1 MGERQKIFRFKQ
13 FSVINNLAGMKV
25 GTDGV
30 LLGAW
35 AWAGNT
41 ASKVL
46 DIGAGCG
53 LISLMIAQRNPRAVI
68 YGIEIDNDAAA
79 EAHENIRLSP
89 WNDRI
94 NILHQNVLS
103 YNPKEKYDVIVSNP
117 PFFSNSLLCPDGKRS
132 LARHTSSLPVES
144 LINKAAMLL
153 AADGRFSF
161 VYPADRFEEIETII
175 NSCQLKLTRIC
186 RVFTTV
192 DATEPKR
199 VLCECMRRLSAPR
212 DCIMEKICIEI
223 SRHQYTKEYI
233 GLTREFYI
241 NM

>member
-79 EAHENIRLSP
+79 EARENILLSP
-89 WNDRI
+89 WNGRI
-94 NILHQNVLS
+94 TILQQNILE
-103 YNPKEKYDVIVSNP
+103 YNAVEKFDVIVSNP
-117 PFFSNSLLCPDGKRS
+117 PFFCNSLLCPDGKRS
-132 LARHTSSLPVES
+132 LARHTSTLPLES
-144 LINKAAMLL
+144 LIIKVSELL
-153 AADGRFSF
+153 ADRGKFSF
-161 VYPADRFEEIETII
+161 VFPAERLEEIDSFI
-175 NSCQLKLTRIC
+175 NSCGLKLTRIC
-186 RVFTTV
+186 RVFTTTT
-192 DATEPKR
+192 AEQPKR
-199 VLCECMRRLSAPR
+199 VLCEAMHLHSASQ
-212 DCIMEKICIEI
+212 DCIMENLHIEI
-223 SRHQYTKEYI
+223 TRHQYTEEYI
-233 GLTREFYI
+233 ALTRDFYI